1 MSNNKARNIAY
12 VSLCVAIMAV
22 LSQIAIPVGAVPLT
36 VQTFVVALVGYFL
49 GVKMGVCA
57 IIVYILLGVVG
68 APVFAGFQGGFQVL
82 ISYTGG
88 FIFGYIPFAFLCG
101 VGGKRWQKIVF
112 GICGLL
118 VCHLAGV
125 IQYMLLS
132 GLSPWGAMLVVSL
145 PFLLK
150 DVFLVVGACFV
161 SDVLKKRLKM

>member
-1 MSNNKARNIAY
+1 M
-12 VSLCVAIMAV
+12 
-22 LSQIAIPVGAVPLT
+22 
-36 VQTFVVALVGYFL
+36 VALIGYFL
-49 GVKMGVCA
+49 GMKMGVCT
-57 IIVYILLGVVG
+57 IVAYILLGLVG

-132 GLSPWGAMLVVSL
+132 ELSPWGAMLVVSL